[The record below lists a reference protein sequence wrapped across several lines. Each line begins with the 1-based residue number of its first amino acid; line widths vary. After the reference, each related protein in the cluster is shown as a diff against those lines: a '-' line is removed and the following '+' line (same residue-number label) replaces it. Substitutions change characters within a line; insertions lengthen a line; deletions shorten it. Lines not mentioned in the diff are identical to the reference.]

1 MVTISTIQFKRGK
14 KEALEKALVGK
25 NILLSGEPVFEIDTN
40 KFKIGDGKSEYKDL
54 PYISDSVQSG
64 NLFFAETIYEFPK
77 TGEDDKLYVYI
88 DVSYHGSPILEPKL
102 ISDDKNKIEK
112 FKHLKELINLYK

>member
-1 MVTISTIQFKRGK
+1 MKTKVLK
-14 KEALEKALVGK
+14 KEVIEV
-25 NILLSGEPVFEIDTN
+25 EIVPFDFLMDLF
-40 KFKIGDGKSEYKDL
+40 KEEFMGCDLYDDFKI
-54 PYISDSVQSG
+54 
-64 NLFFAETIYEFPK
+64 
-77 TGEDDKLYVYI
+77 EDDKLYVYI

>member
-1 MVTISTIQFKRGK
+1 MKTKVLK
-14 KEALEKALVGK
+14 KEVIEV
-25 NILLSGEPVFEIDTN
+25 EIVPFDFLMDLF
-40 KFKIGDGKSEYKDL
+40 KEEFMGCDLYDDFKI
-54 PYISDSVQSG
+54 
-64 NLFFAETIYEFPK
+64 
-77 TGEDDKLYVYI
+77 EDEKLYVYI

>member
-1 MVTISTIQFKRGK
+1 MKTKGLRKEVIEVEIVPFDFLMDLFKEEFMGCD
-14 KEALEKALVGK
+14 LY
-25 NILLSGEPVFEIDTN
+25 DD
-40 KFKIGDGKSEYKDL
+40 FKI
-54 PYISDSVQSG
+54 
-64 NLFFAETIYEFPK
+64 
-77 TGEDDKLYVYI
+77 EDDKLYVYI

>member
-1 MVTISTIQFKRGK
+1 MKTKGLRKEVIEVEIVPFDFLIDLFKEEFMGYD
-14 KEALEKALVGK
+14 LY
-25 NILLSGEPVFEIDTN
+25 DD
-40 KFKIGDGKSEYKDL
+40 FKI
-54 PYISDSVQSG
+54 
-64 NLFFAETIYEFPK
+64 
-77 TGEDDKLYVYI
+77 EDDKLYVYI

>member
-1 MVTISTIQFKRGK
+1 MKTKGLRKEVIEVEIVPFDFLMDLFKEEFMGYD
-14 KEALEKALVGK
+14 LY
-25 NILLSGEPVFEIDTN
+25 DD
-40 KFKIGDGKSEYKDL
+40 FKI
-54 PYISDSVQSG
+54 
-64 NLFFAETIYEFPK
+64 
-77 TGEDDKLYVYI
+77 EDDKLYVYI

>member
-1 MVTISTIQFKRGK
+1 MKIKGLRKEVIEVEIVPFDFLMDLFKEEFMGCD
-14 KEALEKALVGK
+14 LY
-25 NILLSGEPVFEIDTN
+25 DD
-40 KFKIGDGKSEYKDL
+40 FKI
-54 PYISDSVQSG
+54 
-64 NLFFAETIYEFPK
+64 
-77 TGEDDKLYVYI
+77 EDDKLYVYI

>member
-1 MVTISTIQFKRGK
+1 MKTKVLK
-14 KEALEKALVGK
+14 KEVIEVEIVPFDFLMDLFKAEFMGCDLY
-25 NILLSGEPVFEIDTN
+25 DD
-40 KFKIGDGKSEYKDL
+40 FKI
-54 PYISDSVQSG
+54 
-64 NLFFAETIYEFPK
+64 
-77 TGEDDKLYVYI
+77 EDDKLYVYI

>member
-1 MVTISTIQFKRGK
+1 MKTKGLRKEVIEVEISPFDFLIDLFKEEFMGYD
-14 KEALEKALVGK
+14 LY
-25 NILLSGEPVFEIDTN
+25 DD
-40 KFKIGDGKSEYKDL
+40 FKI
-54 PYISDSVQSG
+54 
-64 NLFFAETIYEFPK
+64 
-77 TGEDDKLYVYI
+77 EDDKLYVYT

>member
-1 MVTISTIQFKRGK
+1 MKIKGLRKEVIEVEIVPFDFLIDLFKEEFMGCD
-14 KEALEKALVGK
+14 LY
-25 NILLSGEPVFEIDTN
+25 DD
-40 KFKIGDGKSEYKDL
+40 FKI
-54 PYISDSVQSG
+54 
-64 NLFFAETIYEFPK
+64 
-77 TGEDDKLYVYI
+77 EDDKLYVYI